1 MLARLKY
8 DVLQIAKFVIY
19 NVIEWWLY
27 FREMDEIELR
37 RSPIFKEHAYR
48 FMRVVDDLVDS
59 MDQPKTHIQQ
69 NLMMLGA
76 KHATFEGFRIE
87 YFEAYSKSLIDVWE
101 YTIGEEF
108 IPEVRESWTEFF
120 DYLVKYMCQG
130 YNVFIN
136 ETDVTC
142 NGDDHFRFEWCSRDQ
157 MYNVKNSHV
166 TCNGDDHISDSNDA
180 HINIK
185 CIIYKPVVI
194 SLLNSFLFR
203 LSVPTMQMQFASW
216 HLLHIFYSCHRATF
230 TNYSL
235 NS

>member
-1 MLARLKY
+1 MGCDGSKVA
-8 DVLQIAKFVIY
+8 DVIDTNPDVPPEENDFSELVTDTIRSTWPLLSDDIERTGIKVFLRIFY
-19 NVIEWWLY
+19 EEPKIRNV
-27 FREMDEIELR
+27 FKRFGEMDEIELR

-59 MDQPKTHIQQ
+59 MDQPKTRIQQ

-142 NGDDHFRFEWCSRDQ
+142 NGDDHFRFE
-157 MYNVKNSHV
+157 
-166 TCNGDDHISDSNDA
+166 
-180 HINIK
+180 
-185 CIIYKPVVI
+185 
-194 SLLNSFLFR
+194 
-203 LSVPTMQMQFASW
+203 
-216 HLLHIFYSCHRATF
+216 
-230 TNYSL
+230 
-235 NS
+235 

>member
-1 MLARLKY
+1 MGCDGSKVA
-8 DVLQIAKFVIY
+8 DVIDTNPDVPPEENDFSELVTDTIRSTWPLLSDDIENTGIKVFLRIFY
-19 NVIEWWLY
+19 EEPKIRNV
-27 FREMDEIELR
+27 FKRFGEMDEIELR

-142 NGDDHFRFEWCSRDQ
+142 NGDDHFRFE
-157 MYNVKNSHV
+157 
-166 TCNGDDHISDSNDA
+166 
-180 HINIK
+180 
-185 CIIYKPVVI
+185 
-194 SLLNSFLFR
+194 
-203 LSVPTMQMQFASW
+203 
-216 HLLHIFYSCHRATF
+216 
-230 TNYSL
+230 
-235 NS
+235 